1 MKRTSAGKIPGTY
14 FFKKNKMTEKSYID
28 SFLIR
33 PPFMSNIF
41 LFSSSGVIPTKN
53 SILVKLS
60 NEGKNVENE
69 REGT

>member
-1 MKRTSAGKIPGTY
+1 
-14 FFKKNKMTEKSYID
+14 
-28 SFLIR
+28 
-33 PPFMSNIF
+33 MSNIF

-53 SILVKLS
+53 SILVKSS

>member
-1 MKRTSAGKIPGTY
+1 MPGRFLTLISFEKNKRT
-14 FFKKNKMTEKSYID
+14 KNRTLILD

-53 SILVKLS
+53 SILVKSS